1 MEELRIILKP
11 ELTELENRL
20 RVNKTNLSAT
30 IRRLTSAK
38 DDRPVARQIGSIG
51 IVFLVFIIGAI
62 IASDLTSIKHHI
74 NNVKLIWKIKADR

>member
-20 RVNKTNLSAT
+20 RVNKANLSAT

-38 DDRPVARQIGSIG
+38 DERPVAKQIGSIG
-51 IVFLVFIIGAI
+51 IMFLAFIVGAF
-62 IASDLTSIKHHI
+62 IASDLTSIKYHI
-74 NNVKLIWKIKADR
+74 NNVKLIWKMKPDR